1 MRFLIKVKRSL
12 VKVKEFDEKGYLDHS
27 VIMPIRLIGVNITLA
42 LYYLGQYVE
51 NVLRKSETVYDKIS
65 IYV

>member
-51 NVLRKSETVYDKIS
+51 NVLRKN
-65 IYV
+65 